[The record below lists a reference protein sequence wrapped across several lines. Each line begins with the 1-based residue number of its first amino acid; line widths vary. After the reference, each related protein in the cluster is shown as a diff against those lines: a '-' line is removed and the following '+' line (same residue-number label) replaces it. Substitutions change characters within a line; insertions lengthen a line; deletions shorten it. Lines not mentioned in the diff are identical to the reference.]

1 MNLTNEDLNA
11 IEALLDKKLGT
22 MESDIGTLKGDVGS
36 LKSDVSSLK
45 SDVSTLK
52 SDVSTLKSD
61 VSSLKGDVSTLK
73 SDVASL
79 NSRVGN
85 LEDDMRYIKVDLLE
99 NNVIPRLSTIESCYT
114 STYDRYKDGADK
126 FDAAFSDIIVMKAA
140 IAKNAKDI
148 QELQLKQ
155 A

>member
-1 MNLTNEDLNA
+1 
-11 IEALLDKKLGT
+11 
-22 MESDIGTLKGDVGS
+22 
-36 LKSDVSSLK
+36 LKSDVG
-45 SDVSTLK
+45 TLK

-61 VSSLKGDVSTLK
+61 VGTLKSDVGTLKSDVGTLKSDVSTLK
-73 SDVASL
+73 SEMVSL
-79 NSRVGN
+79 NDRVSN

-114 STYDRYKDGADK
+114 STYDRYKNGAEK
-126 FDAAFSDIIVMKAA
+126 FDAAFSDIVVMKVA
-140 IAKNAKDI
+140 IAKNAQDI

>member
-1 MNLTNEDLNA
+1 MGTSLKEEKMSLTKEDLSA

-22 MESDIGTLKGDVGS
+22 LEGDVGTLKGDVGT

-45 SDVSTLK
+45 SDV
-52 SDVSTLKSD
+52 
-61 VSSLKGDVSTLK
+61 
-73 SDVASL
+73 ASL
-79 NSRVGN
+79 NNRVGN

-126 FDAAFSDIIVMKAA
+126 FDAAFSDIVVMKAA